1 MQGVF
6 NQNYLENIM
15 NSLQN
20 LKNQLTNAIEYTHE
34 NDIATIQTI
43 QIVKTNG
50 RPRYEISKNLI
61 ISLAEHHFTWTQIAN
76 LLGISISTLNKRKKE
91 LNISDEITKYSTISN
106 DELDT
111 LMRRIKH
118 EQPFSGESIICGLL
132 ISMGYRIQRQRI

>member
-1 MQGVF
+1 MFLPMQGVF

-50 RPRYEISKNLI
+50 RPQYKMLY
-61 ISLAEHHFTWTQIAN
+61 
-76 LLGISISTLNKRKKE
+76 G
-91 LNISDEITKYSTISN
+91 
-106 DELDT
+106 
-111 LMRRIKH
+111 
-118 EQPFSGESIICGLL
+118 
-132 ISMGYRIQRQRI
+132 